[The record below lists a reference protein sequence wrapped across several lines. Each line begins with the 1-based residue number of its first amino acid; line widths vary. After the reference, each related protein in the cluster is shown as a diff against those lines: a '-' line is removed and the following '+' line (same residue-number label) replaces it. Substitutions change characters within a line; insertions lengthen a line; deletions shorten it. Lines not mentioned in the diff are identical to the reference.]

1 MPSDHDVA
9 RAIAFFESCEDR
21 EFLQEVLRGIRP
33 RAAAEV
39 RRLASHGREAPPPRE
54 IDAAAEAL
62 TQQQALQTVKDA
74 SDFGQLQALARAIG
88 RRVEEMESG

>member
-1 MPSDHDVA
+1 MISDHDVS
-9 RAIAFFESCEDR
+9 RAIAFFEACDDR
-21 EFLQEVLRGIRP
+21 ELLQEVLRGIRP

-39 RRLASHGREAPPPRE
+39 RRLSSRGQEPPPPRE
-54 IDAAAEAL
+54 IGAAPEAL

-88 RRVEEMESG
+88 RRVEELGTG